1 MGSIP
6 AKYAIVNCQDRAKYR
21 RKDKDKII
29 GFAMSS
35 TEEIPESDTET
46 LKQEI
51 LIPHLSREGRKRIK
65 EVFSE
70 EQGIDVKF
78 DYVKREFAEKKY
90 LKIGEVF
97 AVPQG
102 KPITRITISG
112 LPAEYHTLDP
122 LADIDTIL
130 GFPTHKAEKP
140 FYKPPTKD

>member
-6 AKYAIVNCQDRAKYR
+6 AKYVIVNCQDRAKYR
-21 RKDKDKII
+21 RKDKDKIT

-35 TEEIPESDTET
+35 TEEISEVDIET

-78 DYVKREFAEKKY
+78 DYVKREIAEKKY

-102 KPITRITISG
+102 KSLARITISG